1 MNLKRKR
8 MKKMMMGLATFAL
21 VFNSFAPVFAETIDD
36 SVPVD
41 PVRETNFF
49 PKITTPRIDVNPTD
63 PFTYVNDDTGIYPTH
78 HTQSYTNNNNSDNI
92 QNFDFSKENSEVT
105 PTENVLGTG
114 SMDFENGYHSY
125 NDAYV
130 KKIVIPTDDPN
141 NFKIQLDVIGKA
153 LKETQPVDVAL
164 VLDKSS
170 SMNKQMTSGWNSPT
184 RWNVLQ
190 DAVSDFSNQ
199 LLNPSN
205 NGMIHLGLANFG
217 SDGGTDWL
225 GNLYTDD
232 LFANIATFSNGTG
245 FTDNANEYMSKSLI
259 KNEPGVNSGTPTFL
273 GLDAGYQ
280 MLTDAKYGARSD
292 AQKVIIVLTD
302 GVPTYSPNLNSY
314 NDGLNSS
321 SVEMKPDSRG
331 FDAYQMTSN
340 SDWNGNGSE
349 GQGHLNQIIDQN
361 HNYILNRSSQFSDII
376 KYSIGFATGSNA
388 LEILRA
394 LGPDGYYS
402 AANEEDLIDALNQL
416 KNRLSN
422 SIQNG
427 IVTDPMSEFVTY
439 QGSPELSALKVENG
453 ALTEIKQG
461 AANFPAYASE
471 VQVVPENNQ
480 VTLNSLNFGGTETEK
495 DGIRLTYNVELKEE
509 YRDGKFYPA
518 NAATYLLNQKTPE
531 GNVDYFAV
539 PSVKNLSKPKP
550 LNPPVKYVSDS
561 DESLVDSDTLTD
573 IHEKYLYTLEGQ
585 FLELPTYDE
594 SKVLKD
600 WQLTDSTPAGITF
613 DAISSIKAYAWDGST
628 KGEDLT
634 ASFDYSMVNGVLT
647 IKAKPELL
655 KDPKMYEEIHK
666 VRFEIGAR
674 VTDESKVERDENGK
688 VHIVN
693 NTKQSGHYY
702 DDTTFDDPSNDVVTT
717 VDKDTENALKV
728 SKEVDKNLTENGTVD
743 PVDTTKSRLQPIT
756 YTINAANTSATS
768 SMDKVRILDVLP
780 FNKDERQTSFNAQG
794 TAHVLSAQLVDAN
807 GDAVKGARLYYKDPS
822 QAETNTKL
830 DPNSLPQSATDLA
843 AKGWLAYDG
852 SDASVLEKT
861 SAILVDVDNI
871 PANTTYALK
880 ITVEHKDNVGADL
893 INNAT
898 VNSIVNQEQTTN
910 NVETKIYGRELSGY
924 VWYDDNYD
932 GLKDD
937 AEVPVKDIAVKL
949 YRTSLENPNYKD
961 QLVTENVKGEKFIDD
976 KGNSLVKTDDKGF
989 YIFNNL
995 SEGHYIAE
1003 FEINGKL
1010 QTKEY
1015 QVTKFMADSS
1025 NSDAK
1030 NSKVKA
1036 EEDRITAQNPVKGSD
1051 WNDVGATLK
1060 DLDTV
1065 IKPKD
1070 GLQELPYNNLGLN
1083 RSAHLDIFKTNILGN
1098 GLAGAKFAIYRGD
1111 LQEIPAD
1118 GEQNAD
1124 FIGTYETDK
1133 TGNLNVDQNLFAGY
1147 DANHNPISQTYTV
1160 FEIKAPDGY
1169 ELLKNPVTFTVSEG
1183 DQTINLKIK
1192 DDAESILPFTGGKAG
1207 IGLLI
1212 ALSLVVLGMIGLG
1225 GGLIYRR
1232 TKNNKEAA

>member
-8 MKKMMMGLATFAL
+8 MKKIMMGLATFVL

-41 PVRETNFF
+41 PVKETNFF
-49 PKITTPRIDVNPTD
+49 PKITTPKIDVNPND
-63 PFTYVNDDTGIYPTH
+63 PFTYVDDDTGLYPTH
-78 HTQSYTNNNNSDNI
+78 HTQNYTTNQSSDNI

-114 SMDFENGYHSY
+114 ALDFENGYHSY
-125 NDAYV
+125 GDAYV

-153 LKETQPVDVAL
+153 LKETQPVDIAL

-170 SMNKQMTSGWNSPT
+170 SMNDSISLGTSKWNQ
-184 RWNVLQ
+184 LH
-190 DAVSDFSNQ
+190 DAVQDFSSQ
-199 LLNPSN
+199 LLSSN
-205 NGMIHLGLANFG
+205 NGAIRLGLGAFG
-217 SDGGTDWL
+217 SEEDSSV
-225 GNLYTDD
+225 
-232 LFANIATFSNGTG
+232 FAEIGKFSTG
-245 FTDNANEYMSKSLI
+245 STFTDNSTDLMRQSII
-259 KNEPGVNSGTPTFL
+259 KDQPRDGSATPTFM
-273 GLDAGYQ
+273 GVDAGYK
-280 MLTDAKYGARSD
+280 MLNDPKYGVRSD
-292 AQKVIIVLTD
+292 AEKVLIVLTD
-302 GVPTYSPNLNSY
+302 GLPTFYPNTNNYNNELDTNGIKIQSLSDIDEYSL
-314 NDGLNSS
+314 
-321 SVEMKPDSRG
+321 
-331 FDAYQMTSN
+331 SN
-340 SDWNGNGSE
+340 SWSTKYFKGNGSTTAWNTDECIPPTIDYIE
-349 GQGHLNQIIDQN
+349 GQNS
-361 HNYILNRSSQFSDII
+361 RFSNVL
-376 KYSIGFATGSNA
+376 KYSIGFGTSRDAFEV
-388 LEILRA
+388 LEA
-394 LGPDGYYS
+394 MGEDGHYS
-402 AANEEDLIDALNQL
+402 AANEEDLIDALDQL
-416 KNRLSN
+416 KNRMSN

-439 QGSPELSALKVENG
+439 KGSPELSALKVENG

-461 AANFPAYASE
+461 TANFPAYASD

-480 VTLNSLNFGGTETEK
+480 VTLNSLNFGGTKTEK

-518 NAATYLLNQKTPE
+518 NAATYLLNQKTAE
-531 GNVDYFAV
+531 GTVDYFAV

-550 LNPPVKYVSDS
+550 LNPPIKYVSDS
-561 DESLVDSDTLTD
+561 DEKLVDSDTLTD
-573 IHEKYLYTLEGQ
+573 IHEKYLYTLEGE

-594 SKVLKD
+594 NKALKD

-613 DAISSIKAYAWDGST
+613 DDVSSIKAYAWDGST

-634 ASFDYSMVNGVLT
+634 NSFEYSMVNGVLT

-674 VTDESKVERDENGK
+674 VTDEGKVERDENGK

-743 PVDTTKSRLQPIT
+743 PVDTVKSRLQPIT
-756 YTINAANTSATS
+756 YTINMANTSATS
-768 SMDKVRILDVLP
+768 SMDKVRILDILP
-780 FNKDERQTSFNAQG
+780 FNQDDRQTSFNAKG

-807 GDAVKGARLYYKDPS
+807 GEAVKGARLYYKDPS

-830 DPNSLPQSATDLA
+830 DPNTLPQSATDLA

-937 AEVPVKDIAVKL
+937 AEAPVKDIAVKL

-961 QLVTENVKGEKFIDD
+961 QLVTENVKGEKFIDG
-976 KGNSLVKTDDKGF
+976 KGNSLIKTDDKGF
-989 YIFNNL
+989 YNFSNL

-1036 EEDRITAQNPVKGSD
+1036 EEDRITAQNPIKGSD
-1051 WNDVGATLK
+1051 WNDVGARLK

-1083 RSAHLDIFKTNILGN
+1083 RSAHLDIFKKNILGD

-1111 LQEIPAD
+1111 LKEIPAD
-1118 GEQNAD
+1118 GEQSAD
-1124 FIGTYETDK
+1124 FIGTYTTDK

-1147 DANHNPISQTYTV
+1147 DADHNPISQTYTV
-1160 FEIKAPDGY
+1160 FEIKAPNGY
-1169 ELLKNPVTFTVSEG
+1169 ELLKTPVTFTVKEG
-1183 DQTINLKIK
+1183 NQTINLQIK

-1212 ALSLVVLGMIGLG
+1212 ALSLVVLGMLGLG
-1225 GGLIYRR
+1225 GGLFYRHR
-1232 TKNNKEAA
+1232 KNSKEAA

>member
-8 MKKMMMGLATFAL
+8 MKKIMMGLATFVL

-41 PVRETNFF
+41 PVKETNFF
-49 PKITTPRIDVNPTD
+49 PKITTPRIDVNPND
-63 PFTYVNDDTGIYPTH
+63 PFTYVNDNTGIYPTH
-78 HTQSYTNNNNSDNI
+78 HTQNYTTNQSSDNI

-105 PTENVLGTG
+105 PTENVLDTG
-114 SMDFENGYHSY
+114 IMDFENGYHSY
-125 NDAYV
+125 SDAYV

-153 LKETQPVDVAL
+153 LKETQPVDIAL

-170 SMNKQMTSGWNSPT
+170 SMNDSISLGTSKWNQ
-184 RWNVLQ
+184 LH
-190 DAVSDFSNQ
+190 DAVQDFSSQ
-199 LLNPSN
+199 LLSSN
-205 NGMIHLGLANFG
+205 NGAIRLGLGAFG
-217 SDGGTDWL
+217 SEEDSSV
-225 GNLYTDD
+225 
-232 LFANIATFSNGTG
+232 FAEIGKFSTG
-245 FTDNANEYMSKSLI
+245 STFTDNSTDLMRQSII
-259 KNEPGVNSGTPTFL
+259 KDQPRDGSATPTFM
-273 GLDAGYQ
+273 GVDAGYK
-280 MLTDAKYGARSD
+280 MLNDPKYGVRGD
-292 AQKVIIVLTD
+292 AEKVLIVLTD
-302 GVPTYSPNLNSY
+302 GLPTFYPNTNNYNNELDTNGIKIQSLGDIDEYSL
-314 NDGLNSS
+314 
-321 SVEMKPDSRG
+321 
-331 FDAYQMTSN
+331 SN
-340 SDWNGNGSE
+340 SWSTKYFKGNGSTTAWNTDECIPPTIDYIE
-349 GQGHLNQIIDQN
+349 GQNS
-361 HNYILNRSSQFSDII
+361 RFSNVL
-376 KYSIGFATGSNA
+376 KYSIGFGTSRDAFEV
-388 LEILRA
+388 LEA
-394 LGPDGYYS
+394 MGEDGHYS
-402 AANEEDLIDALNQL
+402 AANEEDLIDALDQL

-439 QGSPELSALKVENG
+439 KGNPELSALKVENG

-461 AANFPAYASE
+461 TANFPAYASD

-480 VTLNSLNFGGTETEK
+480 VTLNSLNFGGTKTEK

-518 NAATYLLNQKTPE
+518 NAATYLLNQKTAE
-531 GNVDYFAV
+531 GTVDYFAV

-550 LNPPVKYVSDS
+550 LNPPIKYVSDS
-561 DESLVDSDTLTD
+561 DEKLVDSDTLTD
-573 IHEKYLYTLEGQ
+573 IHEKYLYTLEGE

-594 SKVLKD
+594 NKALKD

-613 DAISSIKAYAWDGST
+613 DDVSSIKAYAWDGST

-634 ASFDYSMVNGVLT
+634 NSFEYSMVNGVLT

-674 VTDESKVERDENGK
+674 VTDEGKVERDENGK

-702 DDTTFDDPSNDVVTT
+702 NDTTFDDPSNDVVTT

-743 PVDTTKSRLQPIT
+743 PVDTAKSRLQPIT
-756 YTINAANTSATS
+756 YTINMANTSATS

-780 FNKDERQTSFNAQG
+780 FNQDDRQTSFNAKG

-807 GDAVKGARLYYKDPS
+807 GEAVKGARLYYKDPS

-830 DPNSLPQSATDLA
+830 DPNSLPQSATELA

-937 AEVPVKDIAVKL
+937 AEAPVKDISVKL

-976 KGNSLVKTDDKGF
+976 KGNSLIKTDDKGF
-989 YIFNNL
+989 YNFSNL

-1036 EEDRITAQNPVKGSD
+1036 EEDRITAQNPIKGSD
-1051 WNDVGATLK
+1051 WNDVGARLK

-1083 RSAHLDIFKTNILGN
+1083 RSAHLDIFKKNILGD

-1111 LQEIPAD
+1111 LKEIPAD
-1118 GEQNAD
+1118 GEQSAD
-1124 FIGTYETDK
+1124 FIGNYTTDK

-1147 DANHNPISQTYTV
+1147 DADHNPISQTYTV
-1160 FEIKAPDGY
+1160 FEIKAPNGY
-1169 ELLKNPVTFTVSEG
+1169 ELLKTPVTFTVKEG
-1183 DQTINLKIK
+1183 NQTINLQIK

-1212 ALSLVVLGMIGLG
+1212 ALSLVVLGMLGLG
-1225 GGLIYRR
+1225 GGLLYRHR
-1232 TKNNKEAA
+1232 KNSKEAA

>member
-8 MKKMMMGLATFAL
+8 MKKIMMGLATFVL

-41 PVRETNFF
+41 PVKETNFF
-49 PKITTPRIDVNPTD
+49 PKITTPRIDVNPND
-63 PFTYVNDDTGIYPTH
+63 PFTYVNDNTGIYPTH
-78 HTQSYTNNNNSDNI
+78 HTQNYTTNQSSDNI

-105 PTENVLGTG
+105 PTENVLDTG
-114 SMDFENGYHSY
+114 IMDFENGYHSY
-125 NDAYV
+125 SDAYV

-153 LKETQPVDVAL
+153 LKETQPVDIAL

-170 SMNKQMTSGWNSPT
+170 SMNDSISLGTSKWNQ
-184 RWNVLQ
+184 LH
-190 DAVSDFSNQ
+190 DAVQDFSSQ
-199 LLNPSN
+199 LLSSN
-205 NGMIHLGLANFG
+205 NGAIRLGLGAFG
-217 SDGGTDWL
+217 SEEDSSV
-225 GNLYTDD
+225 
-232 LFANIATFSNGTG
+232 FAEIGKFSTG
-245 FTDNANEYMSKSLI
+245 STFTDNSTDLMRQSII
-259 KNEPGVNSGTPTFL
+259 KDQPRDGSATPTFM
-273 GLDAGYQ
+273 GVDAGYK
-280 MLTDAKYGARSD
+280 MLNDPKYGVRGD
-292 AQKVIIVLTD
+292 AEKVLIVLTD
-302 GVPTYSPNLNSY
+302 GLPTFYPNTNNYNNELDTNGIKIQSLGDIDEYSL
-314 NDGLNSS
+314 
-321 SVEMKPDSRG
+321 
-331 FDAYQMTSN
+331 SN
-340 SDWNGNGSE
+340 SWSTKYFKGNGSTTAWNTDECIPPTIDYIE
-349 GQGHLNQIIDQN
+349 GQNS
-361 HNYILNRSSQFSDII
+361 RFSNVL
-376 KYSIGFATGSNA
+376 KYSIGFGTSRDAFEV
-388 LEILRA
+388 LEA
-394 LGPDGYYS
+394 MGEDGHYS
-402 AANEEDLIDALNQL
+402 AANEEDLIDALDQL

-439 QGSPELSALKVENG
+439 KGNPELSALKVENG

-461 AANFPAYASE
+461 TANFPAYASD

-480 VTLNSLNFGGTETEK
+480 VTLNSLNFGGTKTEK

-518 NAATYLLNQKTPE
+518 NAATYLLNQKTAE
-531 GNVDYFAV
+531 GTVDYFAV

-550 LNPPVKYVSDS
+550 LNPPIKYVSDS
-561 DESLVDSDTLTD
+561 DEKLVDSDTLTD
-573 IHEKYLYTLEGQ
+573 IHEKYLYTLEGE

-594 SKVLKD
+594 NKALKD

-613 DAISSIKAYAWDGST
+613 DDVSSIKAYAWDGST

-634 ASFDYSMVNGVLT
+634 NSFEYSMVNGVLT

-674 VTDESKVERDENGK
+674 VTDEGKVERDENGK

-702 DDTTFDDPSNDVVTT
+702 NDTTFDDPSNDVVTT

-743 PVDTTKSRLQPIT
+743 PVDTAKSRLQPIT
-756 YTINAANTSATS
+756 YTINMANTSATS

-780 FNKDERQTSFNAQG
+780 FNQDDRQTSFNAKG

-807 GDAVKGARLYYKDPS
+807 GEAVKGARLYYKDPS

-830 DPNSLPQSATDLA
+830 DPNSLPQSATELA

-910 NVETKIYGRELSGY
+910 NIETKIYGRELSGY
-924 VWYDDNYD
+924 VWYDDNFD

-937 AEVPVKDIAVKL
+937 AEAPVKDISVKL

-976 KGNSLVKTDDKGF
+976 KGNSLIKTDDKGF
-989 YIFNNL
+989 YNFSNL

-1036 EEDRITAQNPVKGSD
+1036 EEDRITAQNPIKGSD
-1051 WNDVGATLK
+1051 WNDVGARLK

-1083 RSAHLDIFKTNILGN
+1083 RSAHLDIFKKNILGD

-1111 LQEIPAD
+1111 LKEIPAD
-1118 GEQNAD
+1118 GEQSAD
-1124 FIGTYETDK
+1124 FIGNYTTDK

-1147 DANHNPISQTYTV
+1147 DADHNPISQTYTV
-1160 FEIKAPDGY
+1160 FEIKAPNGY
-1169 ELLKNPVTFTVSEG
+1169 ELLKTPVTFTVKEG
-1183 DQTINLKIK
+1183 NQTINLQIK

-1212 ALSLVVLGMIGLG
+1212 ALSLVVLGMLGLG
-1225 GGLIYRR
+1225 GGLLYRHR
-1232 TKNNKEAA
+1232 KNSKEAA

>member
-41 PVRETNFF
+41 PVKETNFF
-49 PKITTPRIDVNPTD
+49 PKITTPKIDVNPID

-78 HTQSYTNNNNSDNI
+78 HTQNYTNNDNSDNI

-105 PTENVLGTG
+105 PTENVLGAG
-114 SMDFENGYHSY
+114 AMDFENGYHSY

-130 KKIVIPTDDPN
+130 KKIVIPTGDPN

-153 LKETQPVDVAL
+153 LKETQPVDIAL

-170 SMNKQMTSGWNSPT
+170 SMNDSISWGTSKWNQ
-184 RWNVLQ
+184 LH
-190 DAVSDFSNQ
+190 DAVQDFSSQ
-199 LLNPSN
+199 LLSSN
-205 NGMIHLGLANFG
+205 NGAIRLGLGSFG
-217 SDGGTDWL
+217 SEGASSV
-225 GNLYTDD
+225 
-232 LFANIATFSNGTG
+232 FAEIGKFSTG
-245 FTDNANEYMSKSLI
+245 SAFTDNSTDLMKQSII
-259 KNEPGVNSGTPTFL
+259 KNQPRFNSATPTFM
-273 GLDAGYQ
+273 GVDAGYK
-280 MLTDAKYGARSD
+280 MLNDPKYGVRND
-292 AQKVIIVLTD
+292 AEKVLIVLTD
-302 GVPTYSPNLNSY
+302 GLPTFYPDTNEY
-314 NDGLNSS
+314 NNELDTNGVNIQSS
-321 SVEMKPDSRG
+321 GDRDDY
-331 FDAYQMTSN
+331 FLSN
-340 SDWNGNGSE
+340 SWSKKYFKGDGSTTGWNTDE
-349 GQGHLNQIIDQN
+349 CIPPTIDYIERQN
-361 HNYILNRSSQFSDII
+361 SRFSNVL
-376 KYSIGFATGSNA
+376 KYSIGFGTDRDA
-388 LEILRA
+388 LEVLEA
-394 LGPDGYYS
+394 MGKDGYYS
-402 AANEEDLIDALNQL
+402 AANEEDLIDALDHL
-416 KNRLSN
+416 KQRLSN

-439 QGSPELSALKVENG
+439 KGHPELSALKVENG

-461 AANFPAYASE
+461 ATNFPAYASE

-480 VTLNSLNFGGTETEK
+480 VTLNSLNFGGTDTEK

-550 LNPPVKYVSDS
+550 LTPPVKYVSDS

-573 IHEKYLYTLEGQ
+573 IHEKYLYTLEGE
-585 FLELPTYDE
+585 FLELPSFDE
-594 SKVLKD
+594 SKALKD

-613 DAISSIKAYAWDGST
+613 DAVSSIKAYAWDGST
-628 KGEDLT
+628 KGENLT
-634 ASFDYSMVNGVLT
+634 ASFDYSMANGVLT

-655 KDPKMYEEIHK
+655 KDPKMYEQIHK

-693 NTKQSGHYY
+693 HTKQSGHYY

-743 PVDTTKSRLQPIT
+743 PVDTTKNRLQPIT

-843 AKGWLAYDG
+843 AKGWLAYDD

-937 AEVPVKDIAVKL
+937 AEAPVKDIAVKL

-976 KGNSLVKTDDKGF
+976 KGNSLIKTDDKGF
-989 YIFNNL
+989 YTFSNL

-1003 FEINGKL
+1003 FEINGQL

-1036 EEDRITAQNPVKGSD
+1036 EEDRITVQNPVKGSD

-1111 LQEIPAD
+1111 LKEIPAD

>member
-1 MNLKRKR
+1 MNDERGQKMNLKRKR

-41 PVRETNFF
+41 PVKETNFF
-49 PKITTPRIDVNPTD
+49 PKITTPKIDVNPID

-78 HTQSYTNNNNSDNI
+78 HTQNYTNNDNSDNI

-105 PTENVLGTG
+105 PTENVLGAG
-114 SMDFENGYHSY
+114 AMDFENGYHSY

-130 KKIVIPTDDPN
+130 KKIVIPTGDPN

-153 LKETQPVDVAL
+153 LKETQPVDIAL

-170 SMNKQMTSGWNSPT
+170 SMNDSISWGTSKWNQ
-184 RWNVLQ
+184 LH
-190 DAVSDFSNQ
+190 DAVQDFSSQ
-199 LLNPSN
+199 LLSSN
-205 NGMIHLGLANFG
+205 NGAIRLGLGSFG
-217 SDGGTDWL
+217 SEGASSV
-225 GNLYTDD
+225 
-232 LFANIATFSNGTG
+232 FAEIGKFSTG
-245 FTDNANEYMSKSLI
+245 SAFTDNSTDLMKQSII
-259 KNEPGVNSGTPTFL
+259 KNQPRFNSATPTFM
-273 GLDAGYQ
+273 GVDAGYK
-280 MLTDAKYGARSD
+280 MLNDPKYGVRND
-292 AQKVIIVLTD
+292 AEKVLIVLTD
-302 GVPTYSPNLNSY
+302 GLPTFYPDTNEY
-314 NDGLNSS
+314 NNELDTNGVNIQSS
-321 SVEMKPDSRG
+321 GDRDDY
-331 FDAYQMTSN
+331 FLSN
-340 SDWNGNGSE
+340 SWSKKYFKGDGSTTGWNTDE
-349 GQGHLNQIIDQN
+349 CIPPTIDYIERQN
-361 HNYILNRSSQFSDII
+361 SRFSNVL
-376 KYSIGFATGSNA
+376 KYSIGFGTDRDA
-388 LEILRA
+388 LEVLEA
-394 LGPDGYYS
+394 MGKDGYYS
-402 AANEEDLIDALNQL
+402 AANEEDLIDALDHL
-416 KNRLSN
+416 KQRLSN

-439 QGSPELSALKVENG
+439 KGSPELSALKVENG

-480 VTLNSLNFGGTETEK
+480 VTLNSLNFGGTDTEK

-550 LNPPVKYVSDS
+550 LTPPVKYVSDS
-561 DESLVDSDTLTD
+561 DEALVDSDTLAD
-573 IHEKYLYTLEGQ
+573 IHEKYLYTLEGE
-585 FLELPTYDE
+585 FLELPTFDE
-594 SKVLKD
+594 SKALKD

-613 DAISSIKAYAWDGST
+613 DAVSSIKAYAWEGST

-666 VRFEIGAR
+666 VRFEVGAR

-693 NTKQSGHYY
+693 HTKQSGHYY

-743 PVDTTKSRLQPIT
+743 PVDTTKNRVQPIT

-843 AKGWLAYDG
+843 AKGWLAYDD

-937 AEVPVKDIAVKL
+937 AEAPVKDIAVKL

-976 KGNSLVKTDDKGF
+976 KGNSLIKTDDKGF
-989 YIFNNL
+989 YTFSNL

-1003 FEINGKL
+1003 FEINGQL

-1036 EEDRITAQNPVKGSD
+1036 EEDRITVQNPVKGSD

-1111 LQEIPAD
+1111 LKEIPAD

>member
-8 MKKMMMGLATFAL
+8 MKKIMMGLATFVL

-41 PVRETNFF
+41 PVKETNFF
-49 PKITTPRIDVNPTD
+49 PKTTTPRIDVNPND

-78 HTQSYTNNNNSDNI
+78 HTQNYTTNQSSDNI

-105 PTENVLGTG
+105 PTENVLDTG
-114 SMDFENGYHSY
+114 IMDFENGYHSY
-125 NDAYV
+125 GDAYI

-141 NFKIQLDVIGKA
+141 NFKIQLDVIGKV
-153 LKETQPVDVAL
+153 LKETQPIDIAL

-170 SMNKQMTSGWNSPT
+170 SMNDPIDGGMWGTSKWEK
-184 RWNVLQ
+184 LH
-190 DAVSDFSNQ
+190 DAVQDFSSQ
-199 LLNPSN
+199 LLSSN
-205 NGMIHLGLANFG
+205 NGAIRLGLGSFG
-217 SDGGTDWL
+217 SIKDKSVFAEIGKFPNGSSF
-225 GNLYTDD
+225 TDD
-232 LFANIATFSNGTG
+232 PTQLMNQSI
-245 FTDNANEYMSKSLI
+245 I
-259 KNEPGVNSGTPTFL
+259 KDSPQFDSATPTFM
-273 GLDAGYQ
+273 GVDAGYK
-280 MLTDAKYGARSD
+280 MLNDVKYGVRSD
-292 AQKVIIVLTD
+292 AEKVLIVLTD
-302 GVPTYSPNLNSY
+302 GLPTFYPKTQNYNNELDTNGVNVQNLNDSDEYTLSNTWQKEYFGGDGTTNNY
-314 NDGLNSS
+314 NTNDCI
-321 SVEMKPDSRG
+321 PP
-331 FDAYQMTSN
+331 T
-340 SDWNGNGSE
+340 
-349 GQGHLNQIIDQN
+349 I
-361 HNYILNRSSQFSDII
+361 NYIGSQNNKFTAIS
-376 KYSIGFATGSNA
+376 KYSIGFGTDEDN
-388 LEILRA
+388 
-394 LGPDGYYS
+394 LGVLKAIGVNGYYS
-402 AANEEDLIDALNQL
+402 AKNEEDLIDALNKL
-416 KNRLSN
+416 KNRFSN

-439 QGSPELSALKVENG
+439 KGSPELSALKVENG
-453 ALTEIKQG
+453 TLTEIKQG
-461 AANFPAYASE
+461 TGNFPAYASE

-480 VTLNSLNFGGTETEK
+480 ITLNSLNFGGTDTEK
-495 DGIRLTYNVELKEE
+495 DGIRLTYNVELKED

-518 NAATYLLNQKTPE
+518 NAATYLHNQKTSE
-531 GNVDYFAV
+531 GNIDYFAV

-550 LNPPVKYVSDS
+550 LSPPVKYVSDS
-561 DESLVDSDTLTD
+561 DEKLVDYDTLTD
-573 IHEKYLYTLEGQ
+573 IHEKYLYTLEGE

-594 SKVLKD
+594 KKALKD
-600 WQLTDSTPAGITF
+600 WQLTDNTPAGITF
-613 DAISSIKAYAWDGST
+613 DDVSSIKAYAWDGST

-634 ASFDYSMVNGVLT
+634 NSFDYSMVNGVLT

-674 VTDESKVERDENGK
+674 VTDEGKVERDENGK

-717 VDKDTENALKV
+717 VDKDAENALKV

-743 PVDTTKSRLQPIT
+743 PVDTAKSRLQPIT

-780 FNKDERQTSFNAQG
+780 FNKDDRQTSFNAQG
-794 TAHVLSAQLVDAN
+794 TAHVLSAQFVDAN
-807 GDAVKGARLYYKDPS
+807 GEAVKGARLYYKDPS

-830 DPNSLPQSATDLA
+830 DPNSLPQSATELA

-861 SAILVDVDNI
+861 SAIFVDVDNI

-880 ITVEHKDNVGADL
+880 ITVEHKNNVGADL

-937 AEVPVKDIAVKL
+937 AEAPVKNIAVKL

-961 QLVTENVKGEKFIDD
+961 QLVTENTKSEKFIDD
-976 KGNSLVKTDDKGF
+976 KGNSLIKTDDKGF
-989 YIFNNL
+989 YTFNNL

-1003 FEINGKL
+1003 FEINGQL

-1036 EEDRITAQNPVKGSD
+1036 EDNRITAQNPVKGSD

-1060 DLDTV
+1060 ELDTV

-1083 RSAHLDIFKTNILGN
+1083 RSAHLDIFKKNILGD

-1111 LQEIPAD
+1111 LKEIPAD
-1118 GEQNAD
+1118 GEQSTD

-1169 ELLKNPVTFTVSEG
+1169 ELLKTPVTFTVEEG
-1183 DQTINLKIK
+1183 NQTINLQIK
-1192 DDAESILPFTGGKAG
+1192 DDAESILPLTGGKTG
-1207 IGLLI
+1207 IALLI
-1212 ALSLVVLGMIGLG
+1212 ALSLVVLGMLGLS
-1225 GGLIYRR
+1225 GGLIYRHR
-1232 TKNNKEAA
+1232 KNSKEAA

>member
-41 PVRETNFF
+41 PVKETNFF
-49 PKITTPRIDVNPTD
+49 PKITTPKIDVNPID

-78 HTQSYTNNNNSDNI
+78 HTQNYTNNDNSDNI

-105 PTENVLGTG
+105 PTENVLGVG
-114 SMDFENGYHSY
+114 AMDFENGYHSY

-153 LKETQPVDVAL
+153 LKETQPVDIAL

-170 SMNKQMTSGWNSPT
+170 SMNDSISWGTSKWNQ
-184 RWNVLQ
+184 LH
-190 DAVSDFSNQ
+190 DAVQDFSSQ
-199 LLNPSN
+199 LLSSN
-205 NGMIHLGLANFG
+205 NGAIRLGLGSFG
-217 SDGGTDWL
+217 SEGASSV
-225 GNLYTDD
+225 
-232 LFANIATFSNGTG
+232 FAEIGKFSTG
-245 FTDNANEYMSKSLI
+245 SAFTDNSTDLMKQSII
-259 KNEPGVNSGTPTFL
+259 KNQPRFNSATPTFM
-273 GLDAGYQ
+273 GVDAGYK
-280 MLTDAKYGARSD
+280 MLNDPKYGVRND
-292 AQKVIIVLTD
+292 AEKVLIVLTD
-302 GVPTYSPNLNSY
+302 GLPTFYPDTNEY
-314 NDGLNSS
+314 NNELDTNGVNIQSS
-321 SVEMKPDSRG
+321 GDRDDY
-331 FDAYQMTSN
+331 FLSN
-340 SDWNGNGSE
+340 SWSKKYFKGDGSTTGWNTDE
-349 GQGHLNQIIDQN
+349 CIPPTIDYIERQN
-361 HNYILNRSSQFSDII
+361 SRFSNVL
-376 KYSIGFATGSNA
+376 KYSIGFGTDRDA
-388 LEILRA
+388 LEVLEA
-394 LGPDGYYS
+394 MGKDGYYS
-402 AANEEDLIDALNQL
+402 AANEEDLIDALDHL
-416 KNRLSN
+416 KQRLSN

-439 QGSPELSALKVENG
+439 KGNPELSALKVENG

-480 VTLNSLNFGGTETEK
+480 VTLNSLNFGGTDTEK

-550 LNPPVKYVSDS
+550 LTPPVKYVSDS

-573 IHEKYLYTLEGQ
+573 IHEKYLYTLEGE
-585 FLELPTYDE
+585 FLELPTFDE

-613 DAISSIKAYAWDGST
+613 DAVSSIKAYAWDGST
-628 KGEDLT
+628 KGENLT
-634 ASFDYSMVNGVLT
+634 ASFDYSMANGVLT

-655 KDPKMYEEIHK
+655 KDPKMYEQIHK

-693 NTKQSGHYY
+693 HTKQSGHYY

-743 PVDTTKSRLQPIT
+743 PVDTTKNRLQPIT

-807 GDAVKGARLYYKDPS
+807 GDAVKGARLYYKDLS

-937 AEVPVKDIAVKL
+937 AEAPVKDIAVKL

-961 QLVTENVKGEKFIDD
+961 QLVTENVKGEKFIDY
-976 KGNSLVKTDDKGF
+976 KGNSLIKTDDKGF
-989 YIFNNL
+989 YTFSNL

-1003 FEINGKL
+1003 FEINGQL

-1036 EEDRITAQNPVKGSD
+1036 EEDRITVQNPVKGSD

-1111 LQEIPAD
+1111 LKEIPAD

>member
-1 MNLKRKR
+1 MREILMYFKNKIINWKW
-8 MKKMMMGLATFAL
+8 KTITLAIVMLFAGI
-21 VFNSFAPVFAETIDD
+21 FTPVFSQTATDRLQESNITATNGLNSI
-36 SVPVD
+36 STNVD
-41 PVRETNFF
+41 P
-49 PKITTPRIDVNPTD
+49 
-63 PFTYVNDDTGIYPTH
+63 
-78 HTQSYTNNNNSDNI
+78 NSD
-92 QNFDFSKENSEVT
+92 FDNLFNMVIIKKN
-105 PTENVLGTG
+105 PENVLPEFDLRNSKGQAVPTSTNPKYNIPANDQSDGQDFTQNMSEAGHGFSRFVLNDWETG
-114 SMDFENGYHSY
+114 DGNEIDVVFKKQATYDGRDIDIHVTYSNFRKNKKTNGW
-125 NDAYV
+125 
-130 KKIVIPTDDPN
+130 DDQRFFISN
-141 NFKIQLDVIGKA
+141 AFYYGQWVIGG
-153 LKETQPVDVAL
+153 LKGGYVPGNPGFGDISDHDDIHAWDEKLSFYYSDSPQEEVKWDTETTG
-164 VLDKSS
+164 
-170 SMNKQMTSGWNSPT
+170 KQFLTINSLNGEF
-184 RWNVLQ
+184 RQ
-190 DAVSDFSNQ
+190 EGDISNQ
-199 LLNPSN
+199 ETNEFASVSPDSESKTSEQYVNNDSLLKWGTLNTNGAAGVFSDVFWGTSN
-205 NGMIHLGLANFG
+205 
-217 SDGGTDWL
+217 D
-225 GNLYTDD
+225 
-232 LFANIATFSNGTG
+232 
-245 FTDNANEYMSKSLI
+245 FTDEVGGDSFTKASVTFEFAPSETFRPTLTIGQNRRHWYWSTIS
-259 KNEPGVNSGTPTFL
+259 SGTVFQQYYPITKEV
-273 GLDAGYQ
+273 LDAGGSNVPNPNYPE
-280 MLTDAKYGARSD
+280 DNSD
-292 AQKVIIVLTD
+292 AIHDVNKKNVLENQTLKWKINFYIPEMGTEILQPYTKLSFHDVLPNKVHYKALHIYDESGNEI
-302 GVPTYSPNLNSY
+302 PTGWY
-314 NDGLNSS
+314 NNTSS
-321 SVEMKPDSRG
+321 GQNISWEMKPEHLNGSSLHYTGVHYATVIETTMGTDLVDG
-331 FDAYQMTSN
+331 EEYHNTAQMTF
-340 SDWNGNGSE
+340 GGSE
-349 GQGHLNQIIDQN
+349 RESNEV
-361 HNYILNRSSQFSDII
+361 YV
-376 KYSIGFATGSNA
+376 KYGF
-388 LEILRA
+388 
-394 LGPDGYYS
+394 
-402 AANEEDLIDALNQL
+402 
-416 KNRLSN
+416 
-422 SIQNG
+422 
-427 IVTDPMSEFVTY
+427 
-439 QGSPELSALKVENG
+439 
-453 ALTEIKQG
+453 
-461 AANFPAYASE
+461 
-471 VQVVPENNQ
+471 
-480 VTLNSLNFGGTETEK
+480 
-495 DGIRLTYNVELKEE
+495 
-509 YRDGKFYPA
+509 
-518 NAATYLLNQKTPE
+518 
-531 GNVDYFAV
+531 
-539 PSVKNLSKPKP
+539 KP

-561 DESLVDSDTLTD
+561 DEKLVDSDTLTD
-573 IHEKYLYTLEGQ
+573 IHEKYLYTLEGE

-594 SKVLKD
+594 NKALKD

-613 DAISSIKAYAWDGST
+613 DEVSSIKAYAWDGST

-634 ASFDYSMVNGVLT
+634 NSFEYSMVNGVLT

-666 VRFEIGAR
+666 VRFEMGAR
-674 VTDESKVERDENGK
+674 VTDEGKVERDENGK

-702 DDTTFDDPSNDVVTT
+702 NDTTFDDPSNDVVTT

-743 PVDTTKSRLQPIT
+743 PVDTAKSRLQPIT
-756 YTINAANTSATS
+756 YTINMANTSATS

-780 FNKDERQTSFNAQG
+780 FNQDDRQTSFNAKG

-807 GDAVKGARLYYKDPS
+807 GEAVKGARLYYKDPS

-830 DPNSLPQSATDLA
+830 DPNSLPQSATELA

-937 AEVPVKDIAVKL
+937 DEAPVKDIAVKL

-976 KGNSLVKTDDKGF
+976 KGNSLIKTDDKGF
-989 YIFNNL
+989 YNFSNL

-1036 EEDRITAQNPVKGSD
+1036 EEDRITAQNPIKGSD
-1051 WNDVGATLK
+1051 WNDVGARLK

-1083 RSAHLDIFKTNILGN
+1083 RSAHLDIFKKNILGD

-1111 LQEIPAD
+1111 LKEIPAD
-1118 GEQNAD
+1118 GEQSAD
-1124 FIGTYETDK
+1124 FIGTYTTDK

-1147 DANHNPISQTYTV
+1147 DADHNPISQTYTV
-1160 FEIKAPDGY
+1160 FEIKAPNGY
-1169 ELLKNPVTFTVSEG
+1169 ELLKTPVTFTVKEG
-1183 DQTINLKIK
+1183 NQMINLQIK

-1212 ALSLVVLGMIGLG
+1212 ALSLVVLGMLGLG
-1225 GGLIYRR
+1225 GGLFYRHR
-1232 TKNNKEAA
+1232 KNSKEAA

>member
-41 PVRETNFF
+41 PVKETNFF
-49 PKITTPRIDVNPTD
+49 PKITTPKIDVNPID

-78 HTQSYTNNNNSDNI
+78 HTQNYTNNDNSDNI

-105 PTENVLGTG
+105 PTENVLGAG
-114 SMDFENGYHSY
+114 AMDFENGYHSY

-130 KKIVIPTDDPN
+130 KKIVIPTGDPN

-153 LKETQPVDVAL
+153 LKETQPVDIAL

-170 SMNKQMTSGWNSPT
+170 SMNDSISWGTSKWNQ
-184 RWNVLQ
+184 LH
-190 DAVSDFSNQ
+190 DAVQDFSSQ
-199 LLNPSN
+199 LLSSN
-205 NGMIHLGLANFG
+205 NGAIRLGLGSFG
-217 SDGGTDWL
+217 SEGASSV
-225 GNLYTDD
+225 
-232 LFANIATFSNGTG
+232 FAEIGKFSTG
-245 FTDNANEYMSKSLI
+245 SAFTDNSTDLMKQSII
-259 KNEPGVNSGTPTFL
+259 KNQPRFNSATPTFM
-273 GLDAGYQ
+273 GVDAGYK
-280 MLTDAKYGARSD
+280 MLNDPKYGVRND
-292 AQKVIIVLTD
+292 AEKVLIVLTD
-302 GVPTYSPNLNSY
+302 GLPTFYPDTNEY
-314 NDGLNSS
+314 NNELDTNGVNIQSS
-321 SVEMKPDSRG
+321 GDRDDY
-331 FDAYQMTSN
+331 FLSN
-340 SDWNGNGSE
+340 SWSKKYFKGDGSTTGWNTDE
-349 GQGHLNQIIDQN
+349 CIPPTIDYIERQN
-361 HNYILNRSSQFSDII
+361 SRFSNVL
-376 KYSIGFATGSNA
+376 KYSIGFGTDRDA
-388 LEILRA
+388 LEVLEA
-394 LGPDGYYS
+394 MGKDGYYS
-402 AANEEDLIDALNQL
+402 AANEEDLIDALDHL
-416 KNRLSN
+416 KQRLSN

-439 QGSPELSALKVENG
+439 KGSPELSALKVENG

-480 VTLNSLNFGGTETEK
+480 VTLNSLNFGGTDTEK

-550 LNPPVKYVSDS
+550 LTPPVKYVSDS
-561 DESLVDSDTLTD
+561 DEALVDSDTLAD
-573 IHEKYLYTLEGQ
+573 IHEKYLYTLEGE
-585 FLELPTYDE
+585 FLELPTFDE
-594 SKVLKD
+594 SKALKD

-613 DAISSIKAYAWDGST
+613 DAVSSIKAYAWEGST

-666 VRFEIGAR
+666 VRFEVGAR

-693 NTKQSGHYY
+693 HTKQSGHYY

-743 PVDTTKSRLQPIT
+743 PVDTTKNRVQPIT

-843 AKGWLAYDG
+843 AKGWLAYDD

-937 AEVPVKDIAVKL
+937 AEAPVKDIAVKL

-976 KGNSLVKTDDKGF
+976 KGNSLIKTDDKGF
-989 YIFNNL
+989 YTFSNL

-1003 FEINGKL
+1003 FEINGQL

-1036 EEDRITAQNPVKGSD
+1036 EEDRITVQNPVKGSD

-1111 LQEIPAD
+1111 LKEIPAD

>member
-8 MKKMMMGLATFAL
+8 MKKIMMGLATFVL

-41 PVRETNFF
+41 PVKETNFF
-49 PKITTPRIDVNPTD
+49 PKITTPRIDVNPND
-63 PFTYVNDDTGIYPTH
+63 PFTYVNDNTGIYPTH
-78 HTQSYTNNNNSDNI
+78 HTQNYTTNQSSDNI

-105 PTENVLGTG
+105 PTENVLDTG
-114 SMDFENGYHSY
+114 IMDFENGYHSY
-125 NDAYV
+125 SDAYV

-153 LKETQPVDVAL
+153 LKETQPVDIAL

-170 SMNKQMTSGWNSPT
+170 SMNDSISLGTSKWNQ
-184 RWNVLQ
+184 LH
-190 DAVSDFSNQ
+190 DAVQDFSSQ
-199 LLNPSN
+199 LLSSN
-205 NGMIHLGLANFG
+205 NGAIRLGLGAFG
-217 SDGGTDWL
+217 SEEDSSV
-225 GNLYTDD
+225 
-232 LFANIATFSNGTG
+232 FAEIGKFSTG
-245 FTDNANEYMSKSLI
+245 STFTDNSTDLMRQSII
-259 KNEPGVNSGTPTFL
+259 KDQPRDGSATPTFM
-273 GLDAGYQ
+273 GVDAGYK
-280 MLTDAKYGARSD
+280 MLNDPKYGVRGD
-292 AQKVIIVLTD
+292 AEKVLIVLTD
-302 GVPTYSPNLNSY
+302 GLPTFYPNTNNYNNELDTNGIKIQSLGDIDEYSL
-314 NDGLNSS
+314 
-321 SVEMKPDSRG
+321 
-331 FDAYQMTSN
+331 SN
-340 SDWNGNGSE
+340 SWSTKYFKGNGSTTAWNTDECIPPTIDYIE
-349 GQGHLNQIIDQN
+349 GQNS
-361 HNYILNRSSQFSDII
+361 RFSNVL
-376 KYSIGFATGSNA
+376 KYSIGFGTSRDAFEV
-388 LEILRA
+388 LEA
-394 LGPDGYYS
+394 MGEDGHYS
-402 AANEEDLIDALNQL
+402 AANEEDLIDALDQL

-439 QGSPELSALKVENG
+439 KGNPELSALKVENG

-461 AANFPAYASE
+461 TANFPAYASD

-480 VTLNSLNFGGTETEK
+480 VTLNSLNFGGTKTEK

-518 NAATYLLNQKTPE
+518 NAATYLLNQKTAE
-531 GNVDYFAV
+531 GTVDYFAV

-550 LNPPVKYVSDS
+550 LNPPIKYVSDS
-561 DESLVDSDTLTD
+561 DEKLVDSDTLTD
-573 IHEKYLYTLEGQ
+573 IHEKYLYTLEGE

-594 SKVLKD
+594 NKALKD

-613 DAISSIKAYAWDGST
+613 DDVSSIKAYAWDGST

-634 ASFDYSMVNGVLT
+634 NSFEYSMVNGVLT

-674 VTDESKVERDENGK
+674 VTDEGKVERDENGK

-702 DDTTFDDPSNDVVTT
+702 NDTTFEDPSNDVVTT

-743 PVDTTKSRLQPIT
+743 PVDTAKSRLQPIT
-756 YTINAANTSATS
+756 YTINMANTSATS

-780 FNKDERQTSFNAQG
+780 FNQDDRQTSFNAKG

-807 GDAVKGARLYYKDPS
+807 GEAVKGARLYYKDPS

-830 DPNSLPQSATDLA
+830 DPNSLPQSATELA

-937 AEVPVKDIAVKL
+937 AEAPVKDISVKL

-976 KGNSLVKTDDKGF
+976 KGNSLIKTDDKGF
-989 YIFNNL
+989 YIFSNL

-1036 EEDRITAQNPVKGSD
+1036 EEDRITAQNPIKGSD
-1051 WNDVGATLK
+1051 WNDVGARLK

-1083 RSAHLDIFKTNILGN
+1083 RSAHLDIFKKNILGD

-1111 LQEIPAD
+1111 LKEIPAD
-1118 GEQNAD
+1118 GEQSAD
-1124 FIGTYETDK
+1124 FIGTYTTDK

-1147 DANHNPISQTYTV
+1147 DADHNPISQTYTV
-1160 FEIKAPDGY
+1160 FEIKAPNGY
-1169 ELLKNPVTFTVSEG
+1169 ELLKTPVTFTVKEG
-1183 DQTINLKIK
+1183 NQTINLQIK

-1212 ALSLVVLGMIGLG
+1212 ALSLVVLGMLGLG
-1225 GGLIYRR
+1225 GGLFYRHR
-1232 TKNNKEAA
+1232 KNSKEAA

>member
-8 MKKMMMGLATFAL
+8 MKKIMMGLATFVL

-41 PVRETNFF
+41 PVKETNFF
-49 PKITTPRIDVNPTD
+49 PKITTPKIDVNPND
-63 PFTYVNDDTGIYPTH
+63 PFTYVDDDTGLYPTH
-78 HTQSYTNNNNSDNI
+78 HTQNYTTNQSSDNI

-114 SMDFENGYHSY
+114 ALDFENGYHSY
-125 NDAYV
+125 GDAYV

-153 LKETQPVDVAL
+153 LKETQPVDIAL

-170 SMNKQMTSGWNSPT
+170 SMNDSISLGTSKWNQ
-184 RWNVLQ
+184 LH
-190 DAVSDFSNQ
+190 DAVQDFSSQ
-199 LLNPSN
+199 LLSSN
-205 NGMIHLGLANFG
+205 NGAIRLGLGAFG
-217 SDGGTDWL
+217 SEEDSSV
-225 GNLYTDD
+225 
-232 LFANIATFSNGTG
+232 FAEIGKFSTG
-245 FTDNANEYMSKSLI
+245 STFTDNSTDLMRQSII
-259 KNEPGVNSGTPTFL
+259 KDQPRDGSATPTFM
-273 GLDAGYQ
+273 GVDAGYK
-280 MLTDAKYGARSD
+280 MLNDPKYGVRSD
-292 AQKVIIVLTD
+292 AEKVLIVLTD
-302 GVPTYSPNLNSY
+302 GLPTFYPNTNNYNNELDTNGIKIQSLSDIDEYSL
-314 NDGLNSS
+314 
-321 SVEMKPDSRG
+321 
-331 FDAYQMTSN
+331 SN
-340 SDWNGNGSE
+340 SWSTKYFKGNGSTTAWNTDECIPPTIDYIE
-349 GQGHLNQIIDQN
+349 GQNS
-361 HNYILNRSSQFSDII
+361 RFSNVL
-376 KYSIGFATGSNA
+376 KYSIGFGTSRDAFEV
-388 LEILRA
+388 LEA
-394 LGPDGYYS
+394 MGEDGHYS
-402 AANEEDLIDALNQL
+402 AANEEDLIDALDQL

-439 QGSPELSALKVENG
+439 KGSPELSALKVKNG

-461 AANFPAYASE
+461 TANFPAYASD

-495 DGIRLTYNVELKEE
+495 DGIRLTYNIELKEE

-518 NAATYLLNQKTPE
+518 NAATYLLNHKSTE
-531 GNVDYFAV
+531 GTVDYFAV

-550 LNPPVKYVSDS
+550 LNPPIKYVSDS
-561 DESLVDSDTLTD
+561 DEKLVDSDTLTD
-573 IHEKYLYTLEGQ
+573 IHEKYLYTLEGE

-594 SKVLKD
+594 NKALKD

-613 DAISSIKAYAWDGST
+613 DDVSSIKAYAWDGST

-634 ASFDYSMVNGVLT
+634 NSFEYSIVNGVLT

-674 VTDESKVERDENGK
+674 VTDEGKVERDENGK

-743 PVDTTKSRLQPIT
+743 PVDTSKSRLQPIT
-756 YTINAANTSATS
+756 YTINTANTSATS

-780 FNKDERQTSFNAQG
+780 FKQDDRQTSFNAKG

-807 GDAVKGARLYYKDPS
+807 GEAVKGARLYYKDPS

-830 DPNSLPQSATDLA
+830 DPNTLPQSATDLA
-843 AKGWLAYDG
+843 AKGWLAYDR

-937 AEVPVKDIAVKL
+937 AEAPVKDIAVKL

-961 QLVTENVKGEKFIDD
+961 QLVTENVKGEKFIDG
-976 KGNSLVKTDDKGF
+976 KGNSLIKTDDKGF
-989 YIFNNL
+989 YNFSNL

-1036 EEDRITAQNPVKGSD
+1036 EEDRITAQNPIKGSD
-1051 WNDVGATLK
+1051 WNDVGARLK

-1083 RSAHLDIFKTNILGN
+1083 RSAHLDIFKKNILGD

-1111 LQEIPAD
+1111 LKEIPAD
-1118 GEQNAD
+1118 GEQSAD
-1124 FIGTYETDK
+1124 FIGTYTTDK

-1147 DANHNPISQTYTV
+1147 DADHNPISQTYTV
-1160 FEIKAPDGY
+1160 FEIKAPNGY
-1169 ELLKNPVTFTVSEG
+1169 ELLKTPVTFTVKEG
-1183 DQTINLKIK
+1183 NQTINLQIK

-1212 ALSLVVLGMIGLG
+1212 ALSLVVLGMLGLG
-1225 GGLIYRR
+1225 GGLFYRHR
-1232 TKNNKEAA
+1232 KNSKEAA

>member
-41 PVRETNFF
+41 PVKETNFF

-114 SMDFENGYHSY
+114 AMDFENGYHSY

-259 KNEPGVNSGTPTFL
+259 KNEPGGNSGTPTFL

-439 QGSPELSALKVENG
+439 KGSPELSALKVENG

-461 AANFPAYASE
+461 ATNFPAYASE

-480 VTLNSLNFGGTETEK
+480 VTLNSLNFGGTDTEK

-550 LNPPVKYVSDS
+550 LNPPVKFVSDS
-561 DESLVDSDTLTD
+561 DETLVDSDTLTD
-573 IHEKYLYTLEGQ
+573 IHEKYLYTLEGE

-594 SKVLKD
+594 SKALKD

-613 DAISSIKAYAWDGST
+613 DAVSSIKAYAWEGST

-634 ASFDYSMVNGVLT
+634 ASFDYSMANGVLT

-674 VTDESKVERDENGK
+674 VTDESKIERDENGK

-717 VDKDTENALKV
+717 VDKDIENALKV

-756 YTINAANTSATS
+756 YTINAANTSTTS

-852 SDASVLEKT
+852 TDASVLEKT

-937 AEVPVKDIAVKL
+937 AEAPVKDIAVKL

-976 KGNSLVKTDDKGF
+976 KGNSLIKTDNKGF
-989 YIFNNL
+989 YTFSNL

-1003 FEINGKL
+1003 FEINGQL

-1036 EEDRITAQNPVKGSD
+1036 EGDRITAQNPVKGSD

-1083 RSAHLDIFKTNILGN
+1083 RSAHLDIFKKNILGA

-1111 LQEIPAD
+1111 LKEIPAD

-1160 FEIKAPDGY
+1160 FEINAPDGY

>member
-1 MNLKRKR
+1 MNDERGQKMNLKRKR

-41 PVRETNFF
+41 PVKETNFF
-49 PKITTPRIDVNPTD
+49 PKITTPKIDVNPID

-78 HTQSYTNNNNSDNI
+78 HTQNYTNNGNSDNI

-105 PTENVLGTG
+105 PTENVLGVG
-114 SMDFENGYHSY
+114 AMDFENGYHSY

-153 LKETQPVDVAL
+153 LKETQPVDIAL

-170 SMNKQMTSGWNSPT
+170 SMNDSISWGTSKWNQ
-184 RWNVLQ
+184 LH
-190 DAVSDFSNQ
+190 DAVQDFSSQ
-199 LLNPSN
+199 LLSSN
-205 NGMIHLGLANFG
+205 NGAIRLGLGSFG
-217 SDGGTDWL
+217 SEGASSV
-225 GNLYTDD
+225 
-232 LFANIATFSNGTG
+232 FAEIGKFSTG
-245 FTDNANEYMSKSLI
+245 SAFTDNSTDLMKQSII
-259 KNEPGVNSGTPTFL
+259 KNQPRFNSATPTFM
-273 GLDAGYQ
+273 GVDAGYK
-280 MLTDAKYGARSD
+280 MLNDPKYGVRND
-292 AQKVIIVLTD
+292 AEKVLIVLTD
-302 GVPTYSPNLNSY
+302 GLPTFYPDTNEY
-314 NDGLNSS
+314 NNELDTNGVNIQSS
-321 SVEMKPDSRG
+321 GDRDDY
-331 FDAYQMTSN
+331 FLSN
-340 SDWNGNGSE
+340 SWSKKYFKGDGSTTGWNTDE
-349 GQGHLNQIIDQN
+349 CIPPTIDYIERQN
-361 HNYILNRSSQFSDII
+361 SRFSNVL
-376 KYSIGFATGSNA
+376 KYSIGFGTDRDA
-388 LEILRA
+388 LEVLEA
-394 LGPDGYYS
+394 MGKDGYYS
-402 AANEEDLIDALNQL
+402 AANEEDLIDALDHL
-416 KNRLSN
+416 KQRLSN

-439 QGSPELSALKVENG
+439 KGNPELSALKVENG

-480 VTLNSLNFGGTETEK
+480 VTLNSLNFGGTDTEK

-561 DESLVDSDTLTD
+561 DEALVDSDTLTD
-573 IHEKYLYTLEGQ
+573 IHEKYLYTLEGE
-585 FLELPTYDE
+585 FLELPTFDE
-594 SKVLKD
+594 SKALKD

-613 DAISSIKAYAWDGST
+613 DAVSSIKAYAWEGST

-666 VRFEIGAR
+666 VRFEVGAR

-743 PVDTTKSRLQPIT
+743 PVDTTKNRLQPIT

-843 AKGWLAYDG
+843 AKGWLAYDD

-937 AEVPVKDIAVKL
+937 AEAPVKDIAVKL

-976 KGNSLVKTDDKGF
+976 KGNSLIKTDDKGF
-989 YIFNNL
+989 YTFSNL

-1003 FEINGKL
+1003 FEINGQL

-1025 NSDAK
+1025 NSDTK

-1083 RSAHLDIFKTNILGN
+1083 RSAHLDIFKKNILGA

-1111 LQEIPAD
+1111 LKEIPAD

-1183 DQTINLKIK
+1183 NQTINLKIK

>member
-1 MNLKRKR
+1 MNLKRNR
-8 MKKMMMGLATFAL
+8 MKKMLMALATFVL
-21 VFNSFAPVFAETIDD
+21 IFNSFIPVLAETMDNAPA
-36 SVPVD
+36 VEPVN
-41 PVRETNFF
+41 ETNFF
-49 PKITTPRIDVNPTD
+49 PKSLTPKIEVTPND
-63 PFTYVNDDTGIYPTH
+63 PFSYLNDNTGIYPTN
-78 HTQSYTNNNNSDNI
+78 HTQNYTNSQSSDNI
-92 QNFDFSKENSEVT
+92 QNFDFSKDNSEVT

-114 SMDFENGYHSY
+114 LMNFENGYHSY
-125 NDAYV
+125 GDAYV

-153 LKETQPVDVAL
+153 LKETQPVDIAL
-164 VLDKSS
+164 VLDKST
-170 SMNKQMTSGWNSPT
+170 SMNSDIYGNKYGSPS
-184 RWNVLQ
+184 RWELLQ
-190 DAVSDFSNQ
+190 SAVRDFSEQ
-199 LLNPSN
+199 LLAPN
-205 NGMIHLGLANFG
+205 NKGMIRLGLSNFG
-217 SDGGTDWL
+217 SDGSLWGTS
-225 GNLYTDD
+225 D
-232 LFANIATFSNGTG
+232 LFANIATFSNGTA
-245 FTDNANEYMSKSLI
+245 FTDSSEEYMDKSLI
-259 KNEPGVNSGTPTFL
+259 KNPPGNSSGTPTFM
-273 GLDAGYQ
+273 GVDAGYK
-280 MLTDAKYGARSD
+280 MVTDSKYGARQE
-292 AQKVIIVLTD
+292 AQKVVIVLTD
-302 GVPTYSPNLNSY
+302 GLPTYSPDLQLY
-314 NDGLNSS
+314 NNAL
-321 SVEMKPDSRG
+321 DSNVVHMSQDRRG
-331 FDAYQMTSN
+331 FDAYQMNTG
-340 SDWNGNGSE
+340 WNGTGSE
-349 GQGHLNQIIDQN
+349 EQN
-361 HNYILNRSSQFSDII
+361 HLYEIIEQNKNYILNRSSQYTDFV
-376 KYSIGFATGSNA
+376 KYSIGFTTGSNA
-388 LEILRA
+388 LEVLKAI
-394 LGPDGYYS
+394 GKDGYYS
-402 AANEEDLIDALNQL
+402 AANEEALIDALNHL
-416 KNRLSN
+416 KNRISN

-439 QGSPELSALKVENG
+439 KGNPELSALKVENG
-453 ALTEIKQG
+453 VLSEIKKG
-461 AANFPAYASE
+461 ESGFPTYASD

-480 VTLNSLNFGGTETEK
+480 VTLNSLNFGGTDTEK

-518 NAATYLLNQKTPE
+518 NAATYLLNQKTAE

-539 PSVKNLSKPKP
+539 PSVKAFSKPKP
-550 LNPPVKYVSDS
+550 LNPPVKYVNDS
-561 DESLVDSDTLTD
+561 DETLVNSDTLTD
-573 IHEKYLYTLEGQ
+573 IHEKYLYTLEGE

-594 SKVLKD
+594 TKALKD
-600 WQLTDSTPAGITF
+600 WQLTDQTPAGITF
-613 DAISSIKAYAWDGST
+613 ADVSTIKAYAWDGT
-628 KGEDLT
+628 NKGEFLT
-634 ASFDYSMVNGVLT
+634 SQFDYSLVNGLLT

-655 KDPKMYEEIHK
+655 KDPKMYEQIHK

-693 NTKQSGHYY
+693 NTKQFGHYY
-702 DDTTFDDPSNDVVTT
+702 DDTSFDDPSNDVVTT
-717 VDKDTENALKV
+717 VDKDTENALKA

-743 PVDTTKSRLQPIT
+743 PVDTAKIRLQPIT
-756 YTINAANTSATS
+756 YTIKAANTSATS

-780 FNKDERQTSFNAQG
+780 FNQDGRQTSFNAKG

-807 GDAVKGARLYYKDPS
+807 GKSVNGARLYYKDPS

-830 DPNSLPQSATDLA
+830 DPNSLPHSATDLA

-937 AEVPVKDIAVKL
+937 TEAPVKDIAVKL
-949 YRTSLENPNYKD
+949 YRTSLENPDYKG

-976 KGNSLVKTDDKGF
+976 KGNSLIKTDDKGF
-989 YIFNNL
+989 YTFSNL

-1003 FEINGKL
+1003 FEINGQL

-1015 QVTKFMADSS
+1015 QITKFMADST

-1030 NSKVKA
+1030 NSKVQA
-1036 EEDRITAQNPVKGSD
+1036 EGNRITTQTPNKGSD

-1065 IKPKD
+1065 IKPKN

-1083 RSAHLDIFKTNILGN
+1083 RSAHLDIFKKNILGD
-1098 GLAGAKFAIYRGD
+1098 GLAGAKFAIYRGN
-1111 LQEIPAD
+1111 LKEIPED
-1118 GEQNAD
+1118 GEQNVN

-1147 DANHNPISQTYTV
+1147 DTNHTPISQTYTV
-1160 FEIKAPDGY
+1160 FEIKAPAGY
-1169 ELLKNPVTFTVSEG
+1169 ELLKTPVTFNVKEG
-1183 DQTINLKIK
+1183 NQTINLQIK
-1192 DDAESILPFTGGKAG
+1192 DDAESLLPFTGGKNG
-1207 IGLLI
+1207 IALLI
-1212 ALSLVVLGMIGLG
+1212 ALGLLVLGMLSLG
-1225 GGLIYRR
+1225 GVFFYRQ
-1232 TKNNKEAA
+1232 TKKNKEVA

>member
-439 QGSPELSALKVENG
+439 KGSPELSALKVENG
-453 ALTEIKQG
+453 TLTEIKQG

-480 VTLNSLNFGGTETEK
+480 VTLNSLNFGGTEIEK

-561 DESLVDSDTLTD
+561 DESLVHSDTLTD
-573 IHEKYLYTLEGQ
+573 IHEKYLYTLEGE

-594 SKVLKD
+594 SKALKD

-613 DAISSIKAYAWDGST
+613 DAVSSIKAYAWDGST
-628 KGEDLT
+628 KGENLT

-702 DDTTFDDPSNDVVTT
+702 DDTTFDDPSNNVVTT

-743 PVDTTKSRLQPIT
+743 PVDTTTSRLQPIT

-852 SDASVLEKT
+852 TDASVLEKT

-937 AEVPVKDIAVKL
+937 AEAPVKDIAVKL
-949 YRTSLENPNYKD
+949 YRTSLENPNNKD

-976 KGNSLVKTDDKGF
+976 KGNSLIKTDDKGF
-989 YIFNNL
+989 YTFSNL

-1003 FEINGKL
+1003 FEINGQL

-1036 EEDRITAQNPVKGSD
+1036 EEDRITTQNPVKGSD

-1083 RSAHLDIFKTNILGN
+1083 RSAHLDIFKKNILGN

-1111 LQEIPAD
+1111 LKEIPAD

-1169 ELLKNPVTFTVSEG
+1169 ELLKNPVTFIVSEG

>member
-41 PVRETNFF
+41 PVKETNFF
-49 PKITTPRIDVNPTD
+49 PKITTPKIDVNPID

-78 HTQSYTNNNNSDNI
+78 HTQNYTNNDNSDNI

-105 PTENVLGTG
+105 PTENVLGAG
-114 SMDFENGYHSY
+114 AIDFENGYHSY

-153 LKETQPVDVAL
+153 LKETQPVDIAL

-170 SMNKQMTSGWNSPT
+170 SMNDSISWGTSKWNQ
-184 RWNVLQ
+184 LH
-190 DAVSDFSNQ
+190 DAVQDFSSQ
-199 LLNPSN
+199 LLSSN
-205 NGMIHLGLANFG
+205 NGAIRLGLGSFG
-217 SDGGTDWL
+217 SEGASSV
-225 GNLYTDD
+225 
-232 LFANIATFSNGTG
+232 FAEIGKFSTG
-245 FTDNANEYMSKSLI
+245 SAFTDNSTDLMKQSII
-259 KNEPGVNSGTPTFL
+259 KNQPRFNSATPTFM
-273 GLDAGYQ
+273 GVDAGYK
-280 MLTDAKYGARSD
+280 MLNDPKYGVRND
-292 AQKVIIVLTD
+292 AEKVLIVLTD
-302 GVPTYSPNLNSY
+302 GLPTFYPDTNDY
-314 NDGLNSS
+314 NNELDTNGVNIQSS
-321 SVEMKPDSRG
+321 GDRDDY
-331 FDAYQMTSN
+331 FLSN
-340 SDWNGNGSE
+340 SWSKKYFKGDGSTTGWNTDE
-349 GQGHLNQIIDQN
+349 CIPPTIDYIERQN
-361 HNYILNRSSQFSDII
+361 SRFSNVL
-376 KYSIGFATGSNA
+376 KYSIGFGTDRDA
-388 LEILRA
+388 LEVLEA
-394 LGPDGYYS
+394 MGKDGYYS
-402 AANEEDLIDALNQL
+402 AANEEDLIDALDHL
-416 KNRLSN
+416 KQRLSN

-439 QGSPELSALKVENG
+439 KGNPELSALKVENG

-480 VTLNSLNFGGTETEK
+480 VTLNSLNFGGTDTEK

-531 GNVDYFAV
+531 GTVDYFAV

-550 LNPPVKYVSDS
+550 LTPPVKYVSDS

-573 IHEKYLYTLEGQ
+573 IHEKYLYTLEGE
-585 FLELPTYDE
+585 FLELPTFDE
-594 SKVLKD
+594 SKALKD

-613 DAISSIKAYAWDGST
+613 DAVSSIKAYAWDGST
-628 KGEDLT
+628 KGENLT
-634 ASFDYSMVNGVLT
+634 ASFDYSMANGVLT

-655 KDPKMYEEIHK
+655 KDPKMYEQIHK

-693 NTKQSGHYY
+693 HTKQSGHYY

-743 PVDTTKSRLQPIT
+743 PVDTTKNRLQPIT

-843 AKGWLAYDG
+843 AKGWLAYDD

-937 AEVPVKDIAVKL
+937 AEAPVKDIAVKL

-976 KGNSLVKTDDKGF
+976 KGNSLIKTDDKGF
-989 YIFNNL
+989 YTFSNL

-1003 FEINGKL
+1003 FEINGQL

-1111 LQEIPAD
+1111 LKEIPAD

>member
-8 MKKMMMGLATFAL
+8 MKKIMMGLATFVL

-41 PVRETNFF
+41 PVKETNFF
-49 PKITTPRIDVNPTD
+49 PKITTPRIDVNPND
-63 PFTYVNDDTGIYPTH
+63 PFTYVNDNTGIYPTH
-78 HTQSYTNNNNSDNI
+78 HTQNYTTNQSSDNI

-105 PTENVLGTG
+105 PTENVLDTG
-114 SMDFENGYHSY
+114 IMDFENGYHSY
-125 NDAYV
+125 SDAYV

-153 LKETQPVDVAL
+153 LKETQPVDIAL

-170 SMNKQMTSGWNSPT
+170 SMNDSISLGTSKWNQ
-184 RWNVLQ
+184 LH
-190 DAVSDFSNQ
+190 DAVQDFSSQ
-199 LLNPSN
+199 LLSSN
-205 NGMIHLGLANFG
+205 NGAIRLGLGAFG
-217 SDGGTDWL
+217 SEEDSSV
-225 GNLYTDD
+225 
-232 LFANIATFSNGTG
+232 FAEIGKFSTG
-245 FTDNANEYMSKSLI
+245 STFTDNSTDLMRQSII
-259 KNEPGVNSGTPTFL
+259 KDQPRDGSATPTFM
-273 GLDAGYQ
+273 GVDAGYK
-280 MLTDAKYGARSD
+280 MLNDPKYGVRGD
-292 AQKVIIVLTD
+292 AEKVLIVLTD
-302 GVPTYSPNLNSY
+302 GLPTFYPNTNNYNNELDTNGIKIQSLGDIDEYSL
-314 NDGLNSS
+314 
-321 SVEMKPDSRG
+321 
-331 FDAYQMTSN
+331 SN
-340 SDWNGNGSE
+340 SWSTKYFKGNGSTTAWNTDECIPPTIDYIE
-349 GQGHLNQIIDQN
+349 GQNS
-361 HNYILNRSSQFSDII
+361 RFSNVL
-376 KYSIGFATGSNA
+376 KYSIGFGTSRDAFEV
-388 LEILRA
+388 LEA
-394 LGPDGYYS
+394 MGEDGHYS
-402 AANEEDLIDALNQL
+402 AANEEDLIDALDQL

-439 QGSPELSALKVENG
+439 KGNPELSALKVENG

-461 AANFPAYASE
+461 TANFPAYASD

-480 VTLNSLNFGGTETEK
+480 VTLNSLNFGGTKTEK

-518 NAATYLLNQKTPE
+518 NAATYLLNQKTAE
-531 GNVDYFAV
+531 GTVDYFAV

-550 LNPPVKYVSDS
+550 LNPPIKYVSDS
-561 DESLVDSDTLTD
+561 DEKLVDSDTLTD
-573 IHEKYLYTLEGQ
+573 IHEKYLYTLEGE

-594 SKVLKD
+594 NKALKD

-613 DAISSIKAYAWDGST
+613 DDVSSIKAYAWDGST

-634 ASFDYSMVNGVLT
+634 NSFEYNMVNGVLT

-674 VTDESKVERDENGK
+674 VTDEGKVERDENGK

-702 DDTTFDDPSNDVVTT
+702 NDTTFDDPSNDVVTT

-743 PVDTTKSRLQPIT
+743 PVDTAKSRLQPIT
-756 YTINAANTSATS
+756 YTINMANTSATS

-780 FNKDERQTSFNAQG
+780 FNQDDRQTSFNAKG

-807 GDAVKGARLYYKDPS
+807 GEAVKGARLYYKDPS

-830 DPNSLPQSATDLA
+830 DPNSLPQSATELA

-937 AEVPVKDIAVKL
+937 AEAPVKDISVKL

-976 KGNSLVKTDDKGF
+976 KGNSLIKTDDKGF
-989 YIFNNL
+989 YNFSNL

-1036 EEDRITAQNPVKGSD
+1036 EEDRITAQNPIKGSD
-1051 WNDVGATLK
+1051 WNDVGARLK

-1083 RSAHLDIFKTNILGN
+1083 RSAHLDIFKKNILGD

-1111 LQEIPAD
+1111 LKEIPAD
-1118 GEQNAD
+1118 GEQSAD
-1124 FIGTYETDK
+1124 FIGNYTTDK

-1147 DANHNPISQTYTV
+1147 DADHNPISQTYTV
-1160 FEIKAPDGY
+1160 FEIKAPNGY
-1169 ELLKNPVTFTVSEG
+1169 ELLKTPVTFTVKEG
-1183 DQTINLKIK
+1183 NQTINLQIK

-1212 ALSLVVLGMIGLG
+1212 ALSLVVLGMLGLG
-1225 GGLIYRR
+1225 GGLLYRHR
-1232 TKNNKEAA
+1232 KNSKEAA

>member
-8 MKKMMMGLATFAL
+8 MKKIMMGLATFVL

-41 PVRETNFF
+41 PVKETNFF
-49 PKITTPRIDVNPTD
+49 PKITTPRIDVNPND
-63 PFTYVNDDTGIYPTH
+63 PFTYVNDNTGIYPTH
-78 HTQSYTNNNNSDNI
+78 HTQNYTTNQSSDNI

-105 PTENVLGTG
+105 PTENVLDTG
-114 SMDFENGYHSY
+114 IMDFENGYHSY
-125 NDAYV
+125 SDAYV

-153 LKETQPVDVAL
+153 LKETQPVDIAL

-170 SMNKQMTSGWNSPT
+170 SMNDSISLGTSKWNQ
-184 RWNVLQ
+184 LH
-190 DAVSDFSNQ
+190 DAVQDFSSQ
-199 LLNPSN
+199 LLSSN
-205 NGMIHLGLANFG
+205 NGAIRLGLGAFG
-217 SDGGTDWL
+217 SEEDSSV
-225 GNLYTDD
+225 
-232 LFANIATFSNGTG
+232 FAEIGKFSTG
-245 FTDNANEYMSKSLI
+245 STFTDNSTDLMRQSII
-259 KNEPGVNSGTPTFL
+259 KDQPRDGSATPTFM
-273 GLDAGYQ
+273 GVDAGYK
-280 MLTDAKYGARSD
+280 MLNDPKYGVRGD
-292 AQKVIIVLTD
+292 AEKVLIVLTD
-302 GVPTYSPNLNSY
+302 GLPTFYPNTNNYNNELDTNGIKIQSLGDIDEYSL
-314 NDGLNSS
+314 
-321 SVEMKPDSRG
+321 
-331 FDAYQMTSN
+331 SN
-340 SDWNGNGSE
+340 SWSTKYFKGNGSTTAWNTDECIPPTIDYIE
-349 GQGHLNQIIDQN
+349 GQNS
-361 HNYILNRSSQFSDII
+361 RFSNVL
-376 KYSIGFATGSNA
+376 KYSIGFGTSRDAFEV
-388 LEILRA
+388 LEA
-394 LGPDGYYS
+394 MGEDGHYS
-402 AANEEDLIDALNQL
+402 AANEEDLIDALDQL

-439 QGSPELSALKVENG
+439 KGNPELSALKVENG

-461 AANFPAYASE
+461 TANFPAYASD

-480 VTLNSLNFGGTETEK
+480 VTLNSLNFGGTKTEK

-518 NAATYLLNQKTPE
+518 NAATYLLNQKTAE
-531 GNVDYFAV
+531 GTVDYFAV

-550 LNPPVKYVSDS
+550 LNPPIKYVSDS
-561 DESLVDSDTLTD
+561 DEKLVDSDTLTD
-573 IHEKYLYTLEGQ
+573 IHEKYLYTLEGE

-594 SKVLKD
+594 NKALKD

-613 DAISSIKAYAWDGST
+613 DDVSSIKAYAWDGST

-634 ASFDYSMVNGVLT
+634 NSFEYSMVNGVLT

-674 VTDESKVERDENGK
+674 VTDEGKVERDENGK

-702 DDTTFDDPSNDVVTT
+702 NDTTFDDPSNDVVTT

-743 PVDTTKSRLQPIT
+743 PVDTAKSRLQPIT
-756 YTINAANTSATS
+756 YTINMANTSATS

-780 FNKDERQTSFNAQG
+780 FNQDDRQTSFNAKG

-807 GDAVKGARLYYKDPS
+807 GEAVKGARLYYKDPS

-830 DPNSLPQSATDLA
+830 DPNSLPQSATELA

-937 AEVPVKDIAVKL
+937 AEAPVKDISVKL

-976 KGNSLVKTDDKGF
+976 KGNSLIKTDDKGF
-989 YIFNNL
+989 YIFSNL

-1036 EEDRITAQNPVKGSD
+1036 EEDRITAQNPIKGSD
-1051 WNDVGATLK
+1051 WNDVGARLK

-1083 RSAHLDIFKTNILGN
+1083 RSAHLDIFKKNILGD

-1111 LQEIPAD
+1111 LKEIPAD
-1118 GEQNAD
+1118 GEQSAD
-1124 FIGTYETDK
+1124 FIGTYTTDK

-1147 DANHNPISQTYTV
+1147 DADHNPISQTYTV
-1160 FEIKAPDGY
+1160 FEIKAPNGY
-1169 ELLKNPVTFTVSEG
+1169 ELLKTPVTFTVKEG
-1183 DQTINLKIK
+1183 NQTINLQIK

-1212 ALSLVVLGMIGLG
+1212 ALSLVVLGMLGLG
-1225 GGLIYRR
+1225 GGLFYRHR
-1232 TKNNKEAA
+1232 KNSKEAA

>member
-41 PVRETNFF
+41 PVKETNFF
-49 PKITTPRIDVNPTD
+49 PKITTPKIDVNPID

-78 HTQSYTNNNNSDNI
+78 HTQNYTNNDNSDNI

-105 PTENVLGTG
+105 PTENVLGAG
-114 SMDFENGYHSY
+114 AMDFENGYHSY

-130 KKIVIPTDDPN
+130 KKIVIPTGDRN

-170 SMNKQMTSGWNSPT
+170 SMNSDIYGNQYGSPS
-184 RWNVLQ
+184 RWELLQ
-190 DAVSDFSNQ
+190 SAVKDFSEQ
-199 LLNPSN
+199 LLDSSN
-205 NGMIHLGLANFG
+205 KGMIRLGISNFG
-217 SDGGTDWL
+217 SDYVWQQT
-225 GNLYTDD
+225 TD
-232 LFANIATFSNGTG
+232 LFANIGTFSNGTA
-245 FTDNANEYMSKSLI
+245 FTDNPTEYMDNPLI
-259 KNEPGVNSGTPTFL
+259 KSHPGTGSGTPTFM
-273 GLDAGYQ
+273 GLDAGYK
-280 MLTDAKYGARSD
+280 MLSDSKYGARED
-292 AQKVIIVLTD
+292 AKKVVIVLTD
-302 GVPTYSPNLNSY
+302 GVPTFAPDLQSYSN
-314 NDGLNSS
+314 GL
-321 SVEMKPDSRG
+321 DSRNVQVKQ
-331 FDAYQMTSN
+331 DNQDYDNYQMTR
-340 SDWNGNGSE
+340 DWE
-349 GQGHLNQIIDQN
+349 GDGTEGPHNASIIEDN
-361 HNYILNRSSQFSDII
+361 KDYILKRSSQFPDII

-439 QGSPELSALKVENG
+439 KGNPELSALKVENG

-480 VTLNSLNFGGTETEK
+480 VTLNSLNFGGTDTEK

-550 LNPPVKYVSDS
+550 LTPPVKYVSDS

-573 IHEKYLYTLEGQ
+573 IHEKYLYTLEGE
-585 FLELPTYDE
+585 FLELPTFDE

-613 DAISSIKAYAWDGST
+613 DAVSSIKAYAWDGST
-628 KGEDLT
+628 KGENLT
-634 ASFDYSMVNGVLT
+634 ASFDYSMANGVLT

-655 KDPKMYEEIHK
+655 KDPKMYEQIHK

-693 NTKQSGHYY
+693 HTKQSGHYY

-743 PVDTTKSRLQPIT
+743 PVDTTKNRLQPIT

-843 AKGWLAYDG
+843 AKGWLAYDD

-937 AEVPVKDIAVKL
+937 AEAPVKDIAVKL

-976 KGNSLVKTDDKGF
+976 KGNSLIKTDDKGF
-989 YIFNNL
+989 YTFSNL

-1003 FEINGKL
+1003 FEINGQL

-1036 EEDRITAQNPVKGSD
+1036 EEDRITVQNPVKGSD

-1111 LQEIPAD
+1111 LKEIPAD

-1192 DDAESILPFTGGKAG
+1192 DDAESILPFTGGKVG

>member
-21 VFNSFAPVFAETIDD
+21 VFNSFAPVFAETIDN

-41 PVRETNFF
+41 PVKETNFF
-49 PKITTPRIDVNPTD
+49 PKITTPKIDVNPID

-78 HTQSYTNNNNSDNI
+78 HTQNYTNNDNSDNI

-105 PTENVLGTG
+105 PTENVLGAG
-114 SMDFENGYHSY
+114 AMDFENGYHSY

-217 SDGGTDWL
+217 SDGGVDL
-225 GNLYTDD
+225 FGNLYTDD
-232 LFANIATFSNGTG
+232 LFANIATFANGTG
-245 FTDNANEYMSKSLI
+245 FTDDANEYMSKSLI
-259 KNEPGVNSGTPTFL
+259 KNDPGGNSGTPTFF

-280 MLTDAKYGARSD
+280 MLTDAKYGARAD

-321 SVEMKPDSRG
+321 SVEMKQDRRG
-331 FDAYQMTSN
+331 FDAYQMTSD
-340 SDWNGNGSE
+340 SDWNGSGSE
-349 GQGHLNQIIDQN
+349 AQNHLDQIIDQN
-361 HNYILNRSSQFSDII
+361 HNYILNRSSQFADII

-439 QGSPELSALKVENG
+439 KGSPELSALKVENG

-480 VTLNSLNFGGTETEK
+480 VTLNSLNFGGTDTEK

-573 IHEKYLYTLEGQ
+573 IHEKYLYTLEGE
-585 FLELPTYDE
+585 FLELPTFDE
-594 SKVLKD
+594 SKALKD

-613 DAISSIKAYAWDGST
+613 DAVSSIKAYAWEGST
-628 KGEDLT
+628 KGENLT
-634 ASFDYSMVNGVLT
+634 ASFDYSMANGVLT

-693 NTKQSGHYY
+693 HTKQSGHYY
-702 DDTTFDDPSNDVVTT
+702 DDTTFDDQSNDVVTT

-743 PVDTTKSRLQPIT
+743 PVDTTKNRLQPIT

-843 AKGWLAYDG
+843 AKGWLAYDD

-937 AEVPVKDIAVKL
+937 AEAPVKDIAVKL

-976 KGNSLVKTDDKGF
+976 KGNSLIKTDDKGF
-989 YIFNNL
+989 YTFSNL

-1003 FEINGKL
+1003 FEINGQL

-1111 LQEIPAD
+1111 LKEIPAD

>member
-8 MKKMMMGLATFAL
+8 MKKIMMGLATFVL

-41 PVRETNFF
+41 PVKETNFF
-49 PKITTPRIDVNPTD
+49 PKITTPRIDVNPND
-63 PFTYVNDDTGIYPTH
+63 PFTYVNDNTGIYPTH
-78 HTQSYTNNNNSDNI
+78 HTQNYTTNQSSDNI

-105 PTENVLGTG
+105 PTENVLDTG
-114 SMDFENGYHSY
+114 IMDFENGYHSY
-125 NDAYV
+125 SDAYV

-153 LKETQPVDVAL
+153 LKETQPVDIAL

-170 SMNKQMTSGWNSPT
+170 SMNDSISLGTSKWNQ
-184 RWNVLQ
+184 LH
-190 DAVSDFSNQ
+190 DAVQDFSSQ
-199 LLNPSN
+199 LLSSN
-205 NGMIHLGLANFG
+205 NGAIRLGLGAFG
-217 SDGGTDWL
+217 SEEDSSV
-225 GNLYTDD
+225 
-232 LFANIATFSNGTG
+232 FAEIGKFSTG
-245 FTDNANEYMSKSLI
+245 STFTDNSTDLMRQSII
-259 KNEPGVNSGTPTFL
+259 KDQPRDGSATPTFM
-273 GLDAGYQ
+273 GVDAGYK
-280 MLTDAKYGARSD
+280 MLNDPKYGVRGD
-292 AQKVIIVLTD
+292 AEKVLIVLTD
-302 GVPTYSPNLNSY
+302 GLPTFYPNTNNYNNELDTNGIKIQSLGDIDEYSL
-314 NDGLNSS
+314 
-321 SVEMKPDSRG
+321 
-331 FDAYQMTSN
+331 SN
-340 SDWNGNGSE
+340 SWSTKYFKGNGSTTAWNTDECIPPTIDYIE
-349 GQGHLNQIIDQN
+349 GQNS
-361 HNYILNRSSQFSDII
+361 RFSNVL
-376 KYSIGFATGSNA
+376 KYSIGFGTSRDAFEV
-388 LEILRA
+388 LEA
-394 LGPDGYYS
+394 MGEDGHYS
-402 AANEEDLIDALNQL
+402 AANEEDLIDALDQL

-427 IVTDPMSEFVTY
+427 IVTDPMSEYVTY
-439 QGSPELSALKVENG
+439 KGNPEVSALKVENG

-461 AANFPAYASE
+461 TANFPAYASDVE
-471 VQVVPENNQ
+471 VVPENNQ
-480 VTLNSLNFGGTETEK
+480 VTLNSLNFGGTKTEK

-518 NAATYLLNQKTPE
+518 NAATYLLNHKTAE
-531 GNVDYFAV
+531 GTVDYFAV

-561 DESLVDSDTLTD
+561 DEKLVDSDTLTD
-573 IHEKYLYTLEGQ
+573 IHEKYLYTLEGE

-594 SKVLKD
+594 NKALKD

-613 DAISSIKAYAWDGST
+613 DEVSSIKAYAWDGST

-634 ASFDYSMVNGVLT
+634 NSFEYSMVNGVLT

-666 VRFEIGAR
+666 VRFEMGAR
-674 VTDESKVERDENGK
+674 VTDEGKVERDENGK

-702 DDTTFDDPSNDVVTT
+702 NDTTFDDPSNDVVTT

-743 PVDTTKSRLQPIT
+743 PVDTVKSRLQPIT
-756 YTINAANTSATS
+756 YTINMANTSATS

-780 FNKDERQTSFNAQG
+780 FNQDDRQTSFNAKG

-807 GDAVKGARLYYKDPS
+807 GEAVKGARLYYKDPS

-830 DPNSLPQSATDLA
+830 DPNSLPQSATELA

-937 AEVPVKDIAVKL
+937 AEAPVKDISVKL

-976 KGNSLVKTDDKGF
+976 KGNSLIKTDDKGF
-989 YIFNNL
+989 YNFSNL

-1036 EEDRITAQNPVKGSD
+1036 EEDRITAQNPIKGSD
-1051 WNDVGATLK
+1051 WNDVGARLK

-1083 RSAHLDIFKTNILGN
+1083 RSAHLDIFKKNILGD

-1111 LQEIPAD
+1111 LKEIPAD
-1118 GEQNAD
+1118 GEQSAD
-1124 FIGTYETDK
+1124 FIGTYTTDK
-1133 TGNLNVDQNLFAGY
+1133 TGNLNVEQNLFAGY
-1147 DANHNPISQTYTV
+1147 DADHNPISQTYTV
-1160 FEIKAPDGY
+1160 FEIKAPNGY
-1169 ELLKNPVTFTVSEG
+1169 ELLKTPVTFTVKEG
-1183 DQTINLKIK
+1183 NQTINLQIK

-1212 ALSLVVLGMIGLG
+1212 ALSLVVLGMLGLG
-1225 GGLIYRR
+1225 GGLFYRHR
-1232 TKNNKEAA
+1232 KNSKEAA